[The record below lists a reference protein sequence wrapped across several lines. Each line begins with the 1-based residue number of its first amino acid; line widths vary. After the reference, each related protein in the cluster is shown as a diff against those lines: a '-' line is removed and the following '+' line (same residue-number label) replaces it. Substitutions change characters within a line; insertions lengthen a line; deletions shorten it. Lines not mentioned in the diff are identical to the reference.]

1 MKRIQRKFHQ
11 LGTFKVFFHILMIN
25 DIYLMMELKLDHME
39 TDIN

>member
-1 MKRIQRKFHQ
+1 MKRIQRKFNQ